1 MNDEKRLETT
11 PVQHIRNLM
20 NSIKDGVLIFTW
32 YDPIDSLCRLAYD
45 VSCTANDIEE
55 VISRYE
61 ALVKNLEAISASRE
75 KLDNGGNPK
84 DVLTTEQFSVW
95 DTYVRDFDEKFDSG
109 EYDLDIIYDMSKC
122 GAPLSDEEQYLLE
135 RHYEWLETQ
144 SLKRLPKRAYSPMN
158 LILRAKRYE
167 YLLSHKAPKAVIDEE
182 GRGLAEEMIIYHY
195 CIK

>member
-1 MNDEKRLETT
+1 MIDEKRLKTT
-11 PVQHIRNLM
+11 PIQHIRNLIA
-20 NSIKDGVLIFTW
+20 SIKDGVLIFTW
-32 YDPIDSLCRLAYD
+32 YDPIDPPYHLAYD
-45 VSCTANDIEE
+45 VSCTAADVDE

-61 ALVKNLEAISASRE
+61 ALVKALEAISASRE
-75 KLDNGGNPK
+75 RLDNGENPK

-122 GAPLSDEEQYLLE
+122 GAPLSDEEQDLLE

-167 YLLSHKAPKAVIDEE
+167 YLVSHKAPQSVIDEE
-182 GRGLAEEMIIYHY
+182 GRGLAEEIILYNY
-195 CIK
+195 CV

>member
-1 MNDEKRLETT
+1 MIDEKRLKTT
-11 PVQHIRNLM
+11 PIQHIRNLIA
-20 NSIKDGVLIFTW
+20 SIKDGVLIFTW
-32 YDPIDSLCRLAYD
+32 YDPIDPPYHLAYD
-45 VSCTANDIEE
+45 VSCTAADVDE

-61 ALVKNLEAISASRE
+61 ALVKALEAISASRE
-75 KLDNGGNPK
+75 RLDNGENPK

>member
-1 MNDEKRLETT
+1 MIDEKGLKTT
-11 PVQHIRNLM
+11 PVQHIRNLIA
-20 NSIKDGVLIFTW
+20 SIKDGVLIFTW

-45 VSCTANDIEE
+45 VSCTANDIDE

-61 ALVKNLEAISASRE
+61 ALVQTLEAISAARE
-75 KLDNGGNPK
+75 KFDNGGNPK
-84 DVLTTEQFSVW
+84 EVLTAEQFSVW
-95 DTYVRDFDEKFDSG
+95 DTYVRDFDETFDSG
-109 EYDLDIIYDMSKC
+109 EYDLDIIYEMSKC

-167 YLLSHKAPKAVIDEE
+167 YLVSHKAPKSVIDEE
-182 GRGLAEEMIIYHY
+182 GRGLAEEIILYNY
-195 CIK
+195 CV

>member
-1 MNDEKRLETT
+1 MIDEKRLKTT
-11 PVQHIRNLM
+11 PIQHICNLIA
-20 NSIKDGVLIFTW
+20 SIKDGVLIFTW
-32 YDPIDSLCRLAYD
+32 YDPIDPPYHLAYD
-45 VSCTANDIEE
+45 VSCTAADVDE

-61 ALVKNLEAISASRE
+61 ALVKALEAISASRE
-75 KLDNGGNPK
+75 RLDNGENPK

-95 DTYVRDFDEKFDSG
+95 DTYVHDFDEKFDSG

-122 GAPLSDEEQYLLE
+122 GASLSDEEQDLIE

-167 YLLSHKAPKAVIDEE
+167 YLVSHKAPKSVIDEE
-182 GRGLAEEMIIYHY
+182 GRGLAEEIIIYY
-195 CIK
+195 YSV

>member
-1 MNDEKRLETT
+1 MIDEKRLKTT
-11 PVQHIRNLM
+11 PIQHIRNLIA
-20 NSIKDGVLIFTW
+20 SIKDGVLIFTW
-32 YDPIDSLCRLAYD
+32 YDPIDPPYHLAYD
-45 VSCTANDIEE
+45 VSCTAADVDE

-61 ALVKNLEAISASRE
+61 ALVKALEAISASRE
-75 KLDNGGNPK
+75 RLDNGENPK

-122 GAPLSDEEQYLLE
+122 GAPLSDEEQDLLE

-167 YLLSHKAPKAVIDEE
+167 YSLSHKAPKTVIDEE
-182 GRGLAEEMIIYHY
+182 GRGLAEEIIIYY
-195 CIK
+195 YSV

>member
-20 NSIKDGVLIFTW
+20 KSIKDGVLIFTW

-167 YLLSHKAPKAVIDEE
+167 YLLNHKAPKAVIDEE
-182 GRGLAEEMIIYHY
+182 GRWLAEEMIIYHY

>member
-1 MNDEKRLETT
+1 MIDEKRLKTT
-11 PVQHIRNLM
+11 PIQHIRNLIA
-20 NSIKDGVLIFTW
+20 SIKDGVLIFTW
-32 YDPIDSLCRLAYD
+32 YDPIDPPYHLAYD
-45 VSCTANDIEE
+45 VSCTAADVDE

-61 ALVKNLEAISASRE
+61 ALVKALEAISASRE
-75 KLDNGGNPK
+75 RLDNGENPK

-167 YLLSHKAPKAVIDEE
+167 YSLSHKAPKTVIDEE
-182 GRGLAEEMIIYHY
+182 GRGLAEEIIIYY
-195 CIK
+195 YSV